1 MFFQKIYLKNIFI
14 REGFVVLLVIKIV
27 TKKMFSSE
35 SEESDSDIEENF
47 DNFLYAKNHKYEWK
61 DLEFDGLDKHLAY
74 IFHDRLIRINEQK
87 IFDLWEHDFDIN
99 KNAHICDN
107 LNFHYNYN
115 GNCIPFLLKI
125 ENCCMTI
132 RKGNHLKRIK
142 YLEPFSIGISSTL
155 WQVHADFVEKLN
167 ELTKKKITPLDF
179 GYIRID
185 AGHLPIEKV
194 TYFKNLIICYEKMEK
209 VTYKN
214 KEKYALIARVIS
226 GEILLPK
233 KDQCYNCKYE

>member
-1 MFFQKIYLKNIFI
+1 MERFRI
-14 REGFVVLLVIKIV
+14 RWIRQIH
-27 TKKMFSSE
+27 
-35 SEESDSDIEENF
+35 N
-47 DNFLYAKNHKYEWK
+47 LYFN
-61 DLEFDGLDKHLAY
+61 DT
-74 IFHDRLIRINEQK
+74 LIRINKQK
-87 IFDLWEHDFDIN
+87 IFDLLEHDFDIT
-99 KNAHICDN
+99 KNARICDN
-107 LNFHYNYN
+107 LNFHYNYD

-142 YLEPFSIGISSTL
+142 YLEPFSIVISSTL

-167 ELTKKKITPLDF
+167 ELMKKKITPLDF
-179 GYIRID
+179 GYICID
-185 AGHLPIEKV
+185 AGHLSIEKV
-194 TYFKNLIICYEKMEK
+194 TYFKNLIICYEKVEK

-233 KDQCYNCKYE
+233 KDQCYNRKCE